1 MNGKQAEAYIRY
13 RDIGKAQSALERME
27 RQKSYIQGFV
37 QAARDKAR
45 QEEGFIARTMDEAQ
59 DYMVTDMEKG
69 RYIDM
74 ALTFLG
80 GSQSW
85 GREDMLTLPGTP
97 VETNLYDEFHPDK
110 EKMMPMIL
118 ELFYREE

>member
-1 MNGKQAEAYIRY
+1 
-13 RDIGKAQSALERME
+13 
-27 RQKSYIQGFV
+27 
-37 QAARDKAR
+37 
-45 QEEGFIARTMDEAQ
+45 
-59 DYMVTDMEKG
+59 MEKG

-118 ELFYREE
+118 ELFYREQE